1 MHQRTTWFGIG
12 VRKLKS
18 QTGNREFGTANAVSR
33 AVTEAPPCPPA
44 ASRAGDA
51 TGLRPGAVA
60 GARAPCAPRDGRLPA
75 CARDVCVAGRAPA
88 AESALRGNSAGRSG
102 ST

>member
-1 MHQRTTWFGIG
+1 MHSTDTLSLTARLSVRGRADNRFGEPHHAPTVTWFGIG

-51 TGLRPGAVA
+51 TGLVRCA
-60 GARAPCAPRDGRLPA
+60 GTMCARDGRLPA
-75 CARDVCVAGRAPA
+75 F
-88 AESALRGNSAGRSG
+88 S
-102 ST
+102 